1 MRSAVAMA
9 CRLINK
15 GAMKNLAW
23 HSKAVLALAAFLPV
37 FLLISALGTK
47 IGLWSWQIGLLALT
61 ISGGFVLVAALGLT
75 AAVSLV
81 LVLLKKPRDNTRAGI
96 ALAGLVVAGAIGAVF
111 ASMAGTAGRNPI
123 HDVAT
128 DTATPP
134 AFSAATM
141 AAREKAGANLLND
154 YQTPL
159 SEIPLFEGVSP
170 SVAIRSH
177 AQIITESYPTL
188 QPLPLG
194 QASVGQGAA
203 AVAAA
208 MDELGFKAIRADAA
222 AGLVEGVAE
231 TYWFGFKDDVVAR
244 ISDKQIDFRSVSRVG
259 QSDLGANARRIAA
272 LRAAT
277 AAKLGGG

>member
-1 MRSAVAMA
+1 
-9 CRLINK
+9 
-15 GAMKNLAW
+15 MKNLPW
-23 HSKAVLALAAFLPV
+23 HSKAVLALTAFLPV

-47 IGLWSWQIGLLALT
+47 IGLWSWKIGLLALT
-61 ISGGFVLVAALGLT
+61 MGGGFLLVAGLGLIAT
-75 AAVSLV
+75 LSLV
-81 LVLLKKPRDNTRAGI
+81 LVLLKKPRDNARAGI
-96 ALAGLVVAGAIGAVF
+96 ALVGLVLAGGIGAVVG
-111 ASMAGTAGRNPI
+111 SMAGTAADNPI

-128 DTATPP
+128 DTANPP

-141 AAREKAGANLLND
+141 AAREKAGANALND

-159 SEIPLFEGVSP
+159 SEIALFEGVSP
-170 SVAIRSH
+170 ALAMRSH
-177 AQIITESYPTL
+177 AQIITETYPTL

-194 QASVGQGAA
+194 QASVQQGAA

-208 MDELGFKAIRADAA
+208 MDQLGFKAIRSDAES
-222 AGLVEGVAE
+222 GIVEGVAE

-259 QSDLGANARRIAA
+259 QSDLGANAKRIAA